1 MKPNNLRVQLIG
13 AFKAFVNGQFLK
25 SFNITSIGSIK
36 NCKKM
41 LVTFLFSHN
50 FSKYDLLTN
59 ALKTSINFFYELIK
73 VAFLFHIIFKIVTL
87 NHDFPYFF
95 VSMYYVRDSVY
106 YSIWMKFLYKV

>member
-1 MKPNNLRVQLIG
+1 MKPNNLGVQLIG

-50 FSKYDLLTN
+50 FSKYNLLTN
-59 ALKTSINFFYELIK
+59 AFKASINFFYELIR
-73 VAFLFHIIFKIVTL
+73 APFYFTL
-87 NHDFPYFF
+87 
-95 VSMYYVRDSVY
+95 SL
-106 YSIWMKFLYKV
+106 KL